1 MNLFVHVRHWDCC
14 GGPTD
19 KLIKLK
25 LISSRLFQLIGA
37 STTVPVSQIGK
48 TNCPPLY
55 WNVTQSGM
63 SASDQCSTWKQCGM
77 SESLPVWMLLYSSTM
92 LISLSITRTLLISI
106 SWTHV
111 TKAVI
116 SLHVLAFLIKTNK
129 QKKLKQKQSFANMQ
143 VACS

>member
-92 LISLSITRTLLISI
+92 LISLSITRTWLISI

-111 TKAVI
+111 TKSVI
-116 SLHVLAFLIKTNK
+116 SLHVLALIKTNK
-129 QKKLKQKQSFANMQ
+129 KQKQSFANMQ
-143 VACS
+143 VASSSAKLG